1 MFNLSKKELLNK
13 TEEIT
18 NQAENAAAN
27 IAENI
32 KSQVNN
38 TSEKII
44 DKTDS
49 VKQEANQ
56 LVRSLKNLINDYSST
71 SKVSDIKDQLTIKA
85 SELKSLVS
93 DEVAIAYANSK
104 QKATDAVKENPLG
117 TVALVAGAGLIIGYI
132 LGTKQTSK

>member
-1 MFNLSKKELLNK
+1 MFNLSKKEVLNK

-18 NQAENAAAN
+18 NQAENATAN

-32 KSQVNN
+32 KSQVND
-38 TSEKII
+38 TSEKMI

-49 VKQEANQ
+49 AKQEANQ

-104 QKATDAVKENPLG
+104 QKANDTVKENPLVA
-117 TVALVAGAGLIIGYI
+117 VALVAGAGLIIGYI